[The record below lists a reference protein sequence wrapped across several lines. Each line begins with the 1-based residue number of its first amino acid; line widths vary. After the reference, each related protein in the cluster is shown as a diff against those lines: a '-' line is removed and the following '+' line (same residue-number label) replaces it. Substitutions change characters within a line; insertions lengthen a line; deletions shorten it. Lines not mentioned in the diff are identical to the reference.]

1 MTCRLFLWV
10 ATVASLVLPVHVYG
24 QAAQSN
30 LAGTVRDTTGAV
42 LPGVTVEAAS
52 PALIERVRAVTTDSS
67 GVYRI
72 VDLRPGT
79 YTITFTLP
87 GFNTVRVE
95 SFELRADFTAT
106 VNAELNV
113 GELNE
118 TISVTGEAPLV
129 DVQST
134 TRSAVYDKE
143 VLESLPN
150 NRQIQSLAQTIPGVV
165 GGQNIDGP
173 ASRSLSVHGSR
184 IGETNSAIDG
194 MSDRRGSAGGQAVTF
209 YMNEGSVQEVSV
221 RTDGGDAEAQ
231 YSGVWMNAIPKEGG
245 NTFNWNVMALF
256 ANKDMSN
263 SNLSDEYIAQGLT
276 AVNGLSRTWDV
287 NPNGGGPLM
296 EDKVWFYVAYRNN
309 EIEKFVADHFY
320 NKDPLAWVY
329 VPDKTRQGTDTQ
341 VHRNY
346 AARLTWQ
353 VTPRNKINFS
363 YEKDRRITPRRRA
376 AATVSPEAT
385 TYTPFYPNAIWTAV
399 WRVPVNNK
407 LLLDTGFMSYEQ
419 DWDERRQIDPAVGF
433 DIISVTEDSTGQIYR
448 ASTVYGHNFDNPL
461 TFRSSAAYVTGSHS
475 YKAGFMM
482 RVRGNG
488 PSYNNTSVNG
498 DMNYN
503 FLDGLP
509 RRITLFATPIEQRN
523 DIKADLGA
531 FVQDSWAMRRMT
543 INYGVRFDYLNAAV
557 PEQHLPAGRF
567 VPERNFAAVKNVP
580 NWKDIN
586 PRIGLSYDLF
596 GTGRTAVKATIG
608 RYISGGSLA
617 SNVNPVNSSVNSA
630 TRAWTDTNG
639 NFYPDCDFS
648 NPAQNSNF
656 GDVCGPL
663 SNLNFGKVNPTA
675 TQFDK
680 ELLEGWGVRPFNWST
695 SAGIQHQIASGM
707 SIDVGYFR
715 RWYGN
720 FSVVDNQLVTPSDYD
735 PFCITAPRND
745 SRLPNAGEQICGFYD
760 LKPNKVGQS
769 QNLVR
774 LAKHYG
780 EQTEVYNGVDASV
793 TWRVQGLTLFAGLST
808 GRTTTSQCFT
818 VDMPAVF
825 LSVTSPA
832 VSSTTTPQ
840 SPMSRCEVVPPF
852 LTQYK
857 GYGVYQL
864 PWGVS
869 LSGTYQ
875 AVPQPAGG
883 GLFQSITADYIAT
896 NAEIAPSLLRPLSS
910 GANGTVAV
918 ELLKPFSLLGG
929 HTKQLDMRL
938 GKQIAGNGARRVR
951 VSLDIYNVLNS
962 NDWQTIATRFSS
974 NAANNRWQRPSLILQ
989 ARYFQVGT
997 QIDF

>member
-1 MTCRLFLWV
+1 MTVRRVLLCV
-10 ATVASLVLPVHVYG
+10 ATVALLVVPMLAYG
-24 QAAQSN
+24 QTSQSA
-30 LAGTVRDTTGAV
+30 LAGVVRDTTGAV

-52 PALIERVRAVTTDSS
+52 PALIERVRSVTTDSA

-72 VDLRPGT
+72 VDLRPGV

-87 GFNTVRVE
+87 GFTTVRVE
-95 SFELRADFTAT
+95 TFELRADFTAT
-106 VNAELNV
+106 VNADLRV
-113 GELNE
+113 GELAE

-143 VLESLPN
+143 VLENLPN

-184 IGETNSAIDG
+184 ISETNSAIDG

-245 NTFNWNVMALF
+245 NTFNWSITTLYANQNMA
-256 ANKDMSN
+256 AD
-263 SNLSDEYIAQGLT
+263 NLSQDYINQGLT
-276 AVNGLSRTWDV
+276 AVNGLRRTWDF

-296 EDKVWFYVAYRNN
+296 EDKLWFYVAYRNN
-309 EIEKFVADHFY
+309 EIHKYVADHYY
-320 NKDPLAWVY
+320 NSDPLAWVY

-346 AARLTWQ
+346 AWRLTWQ
-353 VTPRNKINFS
+353 ATARNKFNFS

-419 DWDERRQIDPAVGF
+419 DWDERRQIDPNVDF
-433 DIISVTEDSTGQIYR
+433 SVISVTEDSTGQIYR
-448 ASTVYGHNFDNPL
+448 ASTVYGHNFDNPI
-461 TFRSSAAYVTGSHS
+461 TMRSSATYVTGTHS

-488 PSYNNTSVNG
+488 PSYNNISVNG

-503 FLDGLP
+503 FLNGQP
-509 RRITLFATPIEQRN
+509 RRVTLFATPIEQRN
-523 DIKADLGA
+523 DIKADLGI

-543 INYGVRFDYLNAAV
+543 INYGFRFDYLNAAV

-586 PRIGLSYDLF
+586 PRIGMSYDLF
-596 GTGRTAVKATIG
+596 GTGRTAIKATIG

-617 SNVNPVNSSVNSA
+617 SNVNPVNTSVNSA
-630 TRAWTDTNG
+630 TRTWTDSNN
-639 NFYPDCDFS
+639 NFYPDCDWN
-648 NPAQNSNF
+648 NPALNNE
-656 GDVCGPL
+656 CGPL

-680 ELLEGWGVRPFNWST
+680 EVLEGWGVRPYNWSLST
-695 SAGIQHQIASGM
+695 GVQHQIGSGT
-707 SIDVGYFR
+707 SVDVGYYR

-720 FSVVDNQLVTPSDYD
+720 FTVVDNQLVTPADYD

-745 SRLPNAGEQICGFYD
+745 SRLPNAGEQICGYYD
-760 LKPNKVGQS
+760 IKPALNGLS

-780 EQTEVYNGVDASV
+780 EQSEIYNGIDASV
-793 TWRVQGLTLFAGLST
+793 TWRRPGLTLFAGLST
-808 GRTTTSQCFT
+808 GRTTTSQCFV
-818 VDMPAVF
+818 VDVPAVY
-825 LSVTSPA
+825 LTVTSPA
-832 VSSTTTPQ
+832 TATAASPQ
-840 SPMSRCEVVPPF
+840 SPMSSCNVVPPF

-857 GYGVYQL
+857 AYGVYQL
-864 PWGVS
+864 PWGMSV
-869 LSGTYQ
+869 SGTYQ
-875 AVPQPAGG
+875 AVPQPASG
-883 GLFQSITADYIAT
+883 GLFTSITADYVAT
-896 NAEIAPSLLRPLSS
+896 NAEIRPSLQRDLAAGPNS
-910 GANGTVAV
+910 TVAL
-918 ELLKPFSLLGG
+918 ELLKPFDVLGG
-929 HTKQLDMRL
+929 HTKQLDLRIGKLLSSAGRTRMRL
-938 GKQIAGNGARRVR
+938 
-951 VSLDIYNVLNS
+951 SLDVYNVFNS
-962 NDWQTIATRFSS
+962 SDWQTITTRLSS
-974 NAANNRWQRPSLILQ
+974 NAAANRWQRPTLILQ